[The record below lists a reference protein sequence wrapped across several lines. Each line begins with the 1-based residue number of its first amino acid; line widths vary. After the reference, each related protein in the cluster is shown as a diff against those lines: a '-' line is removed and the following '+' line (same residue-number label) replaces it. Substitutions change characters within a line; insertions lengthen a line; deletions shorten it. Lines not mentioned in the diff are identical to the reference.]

1 MALDEYLS
9 SIPDRK
15 AKSVRALP
23 RILREAYTYNV
34 PALIMK
40 SSTDRLSV
48 DGDYSFFLGTPDASL
63 RRTASWLITKT
74 SEPPEVLASI

>member
-1 MALDEYLS
+1 MALDAYLS

-23 RILREAYTYNV
+23 RMLREAYTYNV

-48 DGDYSFFLGTPDASL
+48 DGD
-63 RRTASWLITKT
+63 
-74 SEPPEVLASI
+74 

>member
-1 MALDEYLS
+1 MALDAYLS

-48 DGDYSFFLGTPDASL
+48 DGDYFFFPGDAGCL
-63 RRTASWLITKT
+63 
-74 SEPPEVLASI
+74 PEKNRILAYHKEFRNS